1 MISIYDSLIRRIAN
15 DRGIGCCP
23 DMELE
28 EISIDEGQFR
38 CLSCQSNVRLGAEWE
53 LPEVSQ
59 PKKTSCVTSLS
70 EIDILEKSL
79 NARVVKVLRAEKN
92 GGNGYNTEVLLAG
105 IKTGD
110 VSTMETSLTLESLQ
124 QLGSTPWSPK
134 AKAKF
139 EAQQAKISVS
149 HITPSWEEVSER
161 MITENPTANTLGE
174 EIRDAKHSV
183 SSLDNPLDFILA
195 GKAFTV
201 ENEKSGNRFTFKVRK
216 LEGGGDDNP
225 HGTPHF
231 VSVLT
236 NGDNETGFEYL
247 GTIWQ
252 GKSYFPGKKSRIS
265 IDAPSQKTFVWLW
278 NKLKTGK
285 LPAVVKIYHEGR

>member
-1 MISIYDSLIRRIAN
+1 MI
-15 DRGIGCCP
+15 P
-23 DMELE
+23 
-28 EISIDEGQFR
+28 
-38 CLSCQSNVRLGAEWE
+38 
-53 LPEVSQ
+53 
-59 PKKTSCVTSLS
+59 
-70 EIDILEKSL
+70 
-79 NARVVKVLRAEKN
+79 
-92 GGNGYNTEVLLAG
+92 
-105 IKTGD
+105 
-110 VSTMETSLTLESLQ
+110 
-124 QLGSTPWSPK
+124 
-134 AKAKF
+134 
-139 EAQQAKISVS
+139 
-149 HITPSWEEVSER
+149 
-161 MITENPTANTLGE
+161 ENPTANTLGE

-216 LEGGGDDNP
+216 LEGGGEDNP

-231 VSVLT
+231 VSVRT